1 MLYFICKAK
10 EVSQMGKRVKQKGLT
25 LEKAVELIIQSIVAI
40 ATLIN
45 ALKA

>member
-1 MLYFICKAK
+1 
-10 EVSQMGKRVKQKGLT
+10 MGKRVKQKGLT

>member
-1 MLYFICKAK
+1 
-10 EVSQMGKRVKQKGLT
+10 MGKRVKQKGLT
-25 LEKAVELIIQSIVAI
+25 LKEIAQLVIQAIGAI